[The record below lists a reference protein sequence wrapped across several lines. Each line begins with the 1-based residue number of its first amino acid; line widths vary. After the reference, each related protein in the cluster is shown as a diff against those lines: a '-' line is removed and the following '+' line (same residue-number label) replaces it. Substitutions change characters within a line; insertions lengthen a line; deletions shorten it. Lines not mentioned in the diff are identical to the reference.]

1 MEDEGFSTAVAIS
14 IVIGII
20 IFILAVVLLVLF
32 FCKERGKK
40 FSFFQLS
47 RSFIF
52 FIWFDF
58 FFHLN
63 NPFIIPCW
71 KISIKKV
78 DFPKNEQ
85 TSLLW
90 QYYCITLSHWNHHLY
105 PCCWFTCS
113 FILERK
119 GYHIWKLFRK

>member
-52 FIWFDF
+52 FIWFF
-58 FFHLN
+58 FNLN

-71 KISIKKV
+71 KILIKKV
-78 DFPKNEQ
+78 DIPRSGQ

-105 PCCWFTCS
+105 PCCCFTCS

-119 GYHIWKLFRK
+119 RYHIWKLFRK